1 MPSGSAAPGNTM
13 TLAAALDWIGEMFE
27 EPKGHITA
35 STARSDIAAWDSLGQ
50 LLLMSGLDQQFGIR
64 LTQAELSSLT
74 SVQDILDIL
83 TRHQR
88 VQQG

>member
-1 MPSGSAAPGNTM
+1 MASGSTVPEKTM
-13 TLAAALDWIGEMFE
+13 TVAAALDWIAETFE
-27 EPKGHITA
+27 EPKGQITA
-35 STARSDIAAWDSLGQ
+35 TTARSDIAAWDSLGQ

-74 SVQDILDIL
+74 SVQNILDIL
-83 TRHQR
+83 TKHQR

>member
-1 MPSGSAAPGNTM
+1 MTSGSAAPGTAM
-13 TLAAALDWIGEMFE
+13 TPAAVLDWIAEMFE
-27 EPKGHITA
+27 EPKGRITA
-35 STARSDIAAWDSLGQ
+35 GTARSDIPAWDSLGQ

-64 LTQAELSSLT
+64 LTQAELSSLA

-88 VQQG
+88 LQQG